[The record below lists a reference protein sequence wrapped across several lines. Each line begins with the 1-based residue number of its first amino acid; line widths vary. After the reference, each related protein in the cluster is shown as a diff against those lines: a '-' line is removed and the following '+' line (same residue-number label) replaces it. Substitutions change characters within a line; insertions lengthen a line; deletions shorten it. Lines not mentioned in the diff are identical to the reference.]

1 MKFNPKGGGKL
12 EKQSGCRGEWVET
25 RTSVTYK
32 APVEEGL
39 FRGNILLQC
48 CSVSRKASRTAST
61 DAVKL

>member
-1 MKFNPKGGGKL
+1 MQFNPKGVSEI

-32 APVEEGL
+32 APAEEGL

-48 CSVSRKASRTAST
+48 CSVSRKASRTTST